1 MIRMLTQLTAGDK
14 IDSSDPGGYG
24 KGIGEA
30 RMAKATGGGVIMQ

>member
-14 IDSSDPGGYG
+14 IDSSDPDGQC

-30 RMAKATGGGVIMQ
+30 RIAKATGGGAIMQ